1 MSVQLADFDQGR
13 DGDPMLGA
21 SVGTLRTT
29 RLPAKRNRAD
39 GVLDGVV
46 IELDA
51 AVIDE
56 SRQASYCRIA
66 FNRSVAA

>member
-1 MSVQLADFDQGR
+1 
-13 DGDPMLGA
+13 MLGA

-39 GVLDGVV
+39 AVLDGVV